1 MATSQNRLPSK
12 TLPTLTLQDI
22 WIAKK
27 RIASFVKTT
36 PLLYSERL
44 SKKSETAAYLKLENL
59 QETGSF
65 KLRGAANK
73 ILSLSEEERK
83 KGVTTFSTGN
93 HGLAVAYVA
102 RQLGVKAHI
111 CISNRVPFNKVKK
124 LHDMGAEVRRVGQ
137 NQDDAE
143 AYSYQLRDEE
153 GMTVIKPFDDPDV
166 IAGQGTIALEL
177 LEELPDIDTC
187 VIPLSGGGLLS
198 GIALGLKAANPN
210 IQVIGVSMKRAA
222 VMYESI
228 RAQRPVTIPEETTL
242 ADSLLGGI
250 GPDNRHT
257 FTMVKDY
264 VDEIVLLSEE
274 EIAQGMSFLFRH
286 HQMGV
291 EGAAA
296 TAVSVL
302 LHEKSEKIGL
312 RTAAIV
318 SGCNVDAD
326 RLFEIISTYK
336 DDDDDG

>member
-1 MATSQNRLPSK
+1 MTTSHNRLPSK
-12 TLPTLTLQDI
+12 TLTPLTLQDI

-27 RIASFVKTT
+27 RIALFVKTT
-36 PLLYSERL
+36 PLLHSERL
-44 SKKSETAAYLKLENL
+44 SRESETTAYLKLESL

-73 ILSLSEEERK
+73 ILSLSEEERR

-111 CISNRVPFNKVKK
+111 CISNRVPFNKVRK
-124 LHDMGAEVRRVGQ
+124 LQEMGAVVQRVGQ

-143 AYSYQLRDEE
+143 SYCYNLRDEE
-153 GMTVIKPFDDPDV
+153 GMTVIKPFDDPDI

-177 LEELPDIDTC
+177 LDELPDIDTC

-198 GIALGLKAANPN
+198 GVALGLKAANPS

-228 RAQRPVTIPEETTL
+228 RANRPLVIPEETTL

-250 GPDNRHT
+250 GPDNRYT
-257 FTMVKDY
+257 FSMVKDY
-264 VDEIVLLSEE
+264 VDDIVLLSEE
-274 EIAQGMSFLFRH
+274 EIARGMSFLFRH
-286 HQMGV
+286 HQLGV

-302 LHEKSEKIGL
+302 LHKKTRKLGL

-318 SGCNVDAD
+318 SGSNVDAD
-326 RLFEIISTYK
+326 RLLEIISTHK
-336 DDDDDG
+336 DDENDD

>member
-1 MATSQNRLPSK
+1 MATSHNRLPSK
-12 TLPTLTLQDI
+12 TLTPLTLQDI

-44 SKKSETAAYLKLENL
+44 SRESETTAYLKLESL

-73 ILSLSEEERK
+73 ILSLSEEERQ

-111 CISNRVPFNKVKK
+111 CISNRVPFNKVRK
-124 LHDMGAEVRRVGQ
+124 LQEMGAVVQRVGQ

-143 AYSYQLRDEE
+143 SYCYNLRDEE
-153 GMTVIKPFDDPDV
+153 GMTVIKPFDDPDI

-177 LEELPDIDTC
+177 LDELPDIDTC

-198 GIALGLKAANPN
+198 GVALGLKAANPN
-210 IQVIGVSMKRAA
+210 IQVIGVSMVRAA

-228 RAQRPVTIPEETTL
+228 RANRPVVIPEETTL

-250 GPDNRHT
+250 GPDNRYT
-257 FTMVKDY
+257 FSMVKDY
-264 VDEIVLLSEE
+264 VDDIVLLSEE
-274 EIAQGMSFLFRH
+274 EIARGMSFLFRH
-286 HQMGV
+286 HQIGV

-302 LHEKSEKIGL
+302 LHKKTRKIGL

-326 RLFEIISTYK
+326 RLLEIISTHK
-336 DDDDDG
+336 DDEDDG